1 MRRLIRILQD
11 ILSIIRKRKGVYV
24 YMRKMKAISLMC
36 ISGLIAASL
45 TACGSPKSY
54 ADGTYEGKSSV
65 FENDDGSEDGNGYG
79 VVTITIKDGKI
90 SDCTYQTFEPDGKLK
105 DSEYG
110 KKQGEI
116 ANKDFYNKA
125 QKAVAACDEYASMLV
140 SNGQLE
146 GIDAISGATINYN
159 EFCEAVD
166 DALSKA
172 EQ

>member
-1 MRRLIRILQD
+1 MN
-11 ILSIIRKRKGVYV
+11 KRK
-24 YMRKMKAISLMC
+24 AFSL
-36 ISGLIAASL
+36 LIALGVFA
-45 TACGSPKSY
+45 TGITGCGGSKSY

-65 FENDDGSEDGNGYG
+65 FENEDGSEDGNGYG

-90 SDCTYQTFEPDGKLK
+90 SDCTYQTYEPDGKLK

-110 KKQGEI
+110 KKQGEV

-140 SNGQLE
+140 ANGQLD

>member
-1 MRRLIRILQD
+1 MRSKK
-11 ILSIIRKRKGVYV
+11 ILSVICAVGVL
-24 YMRKMKAISLMC
+24 AA
-36 ISGLIAASL
+36 GL
-45 TACGSPKSY
+45 TGCGSPKSY

-65 FENDDGSEDGNGYG
+65 FENEDGSEDGNGYG

-110 KKQGEI
+110 KKQGEV

-125 QKAVAACDEYASMLV
+125 QKAVAACDQYASMLV
-140 SNGQLE
+140 ANGQLD

-159 EFCEAVD
+159 EFLEAVD

>member
-1 MRRLIRILQD
+1 MEKVK
-11 ILSIIRKRKGVYV
+11 ILSLLLVIGAVAAGVTG
-24 YMRKMKAISLMC
+24 C
-36 ISGLIAASL
+36 D
-45 TACGSPKSY
+45 SPKTY

-65 FENDDGSEDGNGYG
+65 FENEDGSEDGNGYG
-79 VVTITIKDGKI
+79 TVSITIKDGKI

-110 KKQGEI
+110 KKQGEV

-125 QKAVAACDEYASMLV
+125 QKAVAACDEYANMLV
-140 SNGQLE
+140 SNGQLD

>member
-1 MRRLIRILQD
+1 MNKRKTFGILIALG
-11 ILSIIRKRKGVYV
+11 ILSVALAG
-24 YMRKMKAISLMC
+24 
-36 ISGLIAASL
+36 
-45 TACGSPKSY
+45 CGAPKNY

-65 FENDDGSEDGNGYG
+65 FENEDGSEDGNGYG

-90 SDCTYQTFEPDGKLK
+90 SDCTYQTFEPDGTLK

-110 KKQGEI
+110 KKQGEV

-125 QKAVAACDEYASMLV
+125 QKAVAACDKYASMLV
-140 SNGQLE
+140 ANGQLD

-159 EFCEAVD
+159 EFLEAVD
-166 DALSKA
+166 DALAKA

>member
-1 MRRLIRILQD
+1 MRRGSLLKVIGM
-11 ILSIIRKRKGVYV
+11 LSV
-24 YMRKMKAISLMC
+24 C
-36 ISGLIAASL
+36 AAVS
-45 TACGSPKSY
+45 TGCGGAKSY
-54 ADGTYEGKSSV
+54 ADGTYEGQSSV
-65 FENDDGSEDGNGYG
+65 FENVDGSEDGNGYG
-79 VVTITIKDGKI
+79 VVSITIRDGKI
-90 SDCTYQTFEPDGKLK
+90 ADCTYQTFEPDGTLK

-110 KKQGEI
+110 KKQGEV

-125 QKAVAACDEYASMLV
+125 QKAVAACDEYADMLV
-140 SNGQLE
+140 ANGQLD